1 MMKRTNLL
9 YAIFLLSFGISFAQQ
24 DAQYTQY
31 MYNMS
36 VINPGYATDKLG
48 AIDIGGIYRTQWVG
62 AVGAPTT
69 SSLFFHTPLTENIE
83 TGINIVKDELGEN
96 VLNETTISA
105 DLAYVVKINYTTKLS
120 LGIKTGL
127 NFFNTDFRGFRLN
140 DDPISSDPAFQNL
153 NQTFFNLG
161 AGGFFFTKKFYLGVS
176 VPNFLPNKHLKE
188 SSGINAIGIDELHV
202 FLSGGYVFNLSEN
215 LKFKP
220 AFMAKMIKNTPLST
234 DITANFLFFEKFE
247 IGGAHRFN
255 DSFSG
260 LVNYRISNQLR
271 IGYAYDHTTNNLGQ
285 FNSGSHEIMVLF
297 NLDTFGLKGYD
308 KSPRFF

>member
-105 DLAYVVKINYTTKLS
+105 DLA
-120 LGIKTGL
+120 
-127 NFFNTDFRGFRLN
+127 
-140 DDPISSDPAFQNL
+140 
-153 NQTFFNLG
+153 
-161 AGGFFFTKKFYLGVS
+161 
-176 VPNFLPNKHLKE
+176 
-188 SSGINAIGIDELHV
+188 
-202 FLSGGYVFNLSEN
+202 
-215 LKFKP
+215 
-220 AFMAKMIKNTPLST
+220 
-234 DITANFLFFEKFE
+234 
-247 IGGAHRFN
+247 
-255 DSFSG
+255 
-260 LVNYRISNQLR
+260 
-271 IGYAYDHTTNNLGQ
+271 
-285 FNSGSHEIMVLF
+285 
-297 NLDTFGLKGYD
+297 
-308 KSPRFF
+308 

>member
-1 MMKRTNLL
+1 MMKKTNLL
-9 YAIFLLSFGISFAQQ
+9 YAIFLLTFGISFAQQ
-24 DAQYTQY
+24 DPQYTQY

-48 AIDIGGIYRTQWVG
+48 VIDIGGIYRTQWVG

-69 SSLFFHTPLTENIE
+69 ASLFFHTPISKNIE

-96 VLNETTISA
+96 VLNETTVSA
-105 DLAYVVKINYTTKLS
+105 DLAYVVKLNKTAKLS
-120 LGIKTGL
+120 LGFKAGV
-127 NFFNTDFRGFRLN
+127 NFFNTDFNGFRLN
-140 DDPISSDPAFQNL
+140 DDAISSDPAFQNI
-153 NQTFFNLG
+153 NETFFNLG
-161 AGGFFFTKKFYLGVS
+161 AGAFYFTDKYYLGLS

-188 SSGINAIGIDELHV
+188 TSGENAIGIDELH
-202 FLSGGYVFNLSEN
+202 FFFTGGYVFNLSESI
-215 LKFKP
+215 KFKP
-220 AFMAKMIKNTPLST
+220 AFMTKMASNAPLSA
-234 DITANFLFFEKFE
+234 DLTANFLFYDKFE
-247 IGGAHRFN
+247 IGAAHRFD

-260 LVNYRISNQLR
+260 LVNYRINNQLR

-285 FNSGSHEIMVLF
+285 FNSGSHEIFVIF